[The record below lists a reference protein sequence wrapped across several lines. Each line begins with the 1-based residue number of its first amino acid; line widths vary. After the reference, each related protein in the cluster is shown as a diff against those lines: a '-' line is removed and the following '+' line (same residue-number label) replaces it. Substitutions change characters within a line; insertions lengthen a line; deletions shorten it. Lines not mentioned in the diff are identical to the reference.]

1 MAKLDSK
8 TKDNPRL
15 EQRELKDG
23 RTSLYLE
30 YYLGRECTPLFDEYD
45 NPIIYESGKMVGKQK
60 CKVVH
65 HRKKENL
72 DGLYLY
78 SKPRTPIE
86 KEHNRQTLKIAQKIR
101 FEREQELLEH
111 GNGYRLKKE
120 QNIDFLQFFQAYL
133 DKYTKKD
140 IKVVRM
146 ALNRFKSFLTET
158 SEYKHYK
165 NGIQPEQID
174 RDMITTFTEYLQSKS
189 KGSGAQSLYKRFKK
203 VVKYAVDH
211 DIMKTNPCN
220 GITIR
225 VDENALTKDIL
236 SIDEINILAATE
248 VEGQNQNIRRAALF
262 CLIASLR
269 YCDVKHLRYADV
281 DYSNKMLWFDQDKT
295 TGHSS
300 ASRVNIPLDE
310 TLLSLIGKPESPD
323 RINDLI
329 FPLPTNEACNKALKH
344 WVARAGISKHITW
357 HCLRHTSATN
367 MIAIGVDI
375 KTVASQLGHSTTK
388 YTDRYIRAVDGLKR
402 QAITTMTGLINI
414 NPKTKDYENR

>member
-23 RTSLYLE
+23 RISLYLE
-30 YYLGRECTPLFDEYD
+30 YYLGRESIPLFDEYD
-45 NPIIYESGKMVGKQK
+45 NPIFYESGKMVGKQK

-65 HRKKENL
+65 HRQQENL

-86 KEHNRQTLKIAQKIR
+86 KEHNKQTLQLAQKIR

-111 GNGYRLKKE
+111 GKGYRLKKE
-120 QNIDFLQFFQAYL
+120 SNIDFLQFFQAYI

-140 IKVVRM
+140 IRVVQM
-146 ALNRFKSFLTET
+146 ALNRFKSFLAET
-158 SEYKHYK
+158 PEYKHYR
-165 NGIQPEQID
+165 NGIKPERID
-174 RDMITTFTEYLQSKS
+174 CDMIMAFVEYLQSTS
-189 KGSGAQSLYKRFKK
+189 RGTGAQSLYKRFKK

-211 DIMKTNPCN
+211 DIMKTNPCS
-220 GITIR
+220 GTIIR
-225 VDENALTKDIL
+225 VDENALTKDVL
-236 SIDEINILAATE
+236 SIDEINRLIATE
-248 VEGQNQNIRRAALF
+248 VKGQNPDIRRAALF

-281 DYSNKMLWFDQDKT
+281 DYSNQMLWFDQDKT

-310 TLLSLIGKPESPD
+310 MLLSLIGKPQSPD
-323 RINDLI
+323 GINELI
-329 FPLPTNEACNKALKH
+329 FPLPTNEACNKALKR
-344 WVARAGISKHITW
+344 WVAKAGISKHITW

-367 MIAIGVDI
+367 MIALGVDI

-388 YTDRYIRAVDGLKR
+388 YTERYIRAVDRLKR
-402 QAITTMTGLINI
+402 QAISTMTGLINL
-414 NPKTKDYENR
+414 NQDAEG